1 MQVQGEQ
8 RYQVSNASSPIFKFE
23 LPNWAQCSL
32 LPCWNKRL
40 KKKKNA
46 QIQLFLPHLALGGS
60 HREKAGTDP
69 VKKPSCKKQTSSEMS
84 GKDKDVRQRQTQN
97 SQGETSI
104 DLSASASAQLLGLT
118 SSTML
123 TLQYCLCSPSCCRCT
138 RLLAVVAALGTAAC
152 QGDKHML

>member
-8 RYQVSNASSPIFKFE
+8 RYQVSNASSPIFKCE

-40 KKKKNA
+40 KKKNA
-46 QIQLFLPHLALGGS
+46 QIRVFLLHLALDGS

-104 DLSASASAQLLGLT
+104 DPSASASAQLLGLT

-123 TLQYCLCSPSCCRCT
+123 TPQYCLCSPSCCRCT
-138 RLLAVVAALGTAAC
+138 GLLAVVAALGTAAC